1 MGNAV
6 LDERTR
12 HELHQRFDELLGR
25 ELAVALMS
33 SLPPTGW
40 GDVVTKQHLD
50 LRLDAMEQRWRAE
63 LHREIGSLRGELHQ
77 EIGSLR
83 GDMAAQTRTLLFGLL
98 AANATFVGLAFAAAK
113 LA

>member
-1 MGNAV
+1 V

-63 LHREIGSLRGELHQ
+63 LHREIGSMHK

>member
-1 MGNAV
+1 V

-63 LHREIGSLRGELHQ
+63 LHREIGSVHK